1 MSESL
6 DKVINKA
13 RKTKDDPASRRAQRI
28 IDAMDRLLG
37 SKSKSILSLEEENLL
52 FAETLEV
59 FIKDSKGNPLE
70 MVTIKGSG
78 SGYYYSMSDK
88 RPILVPRDGE
98 YYLVSEK
105 PDDLGRL
112 KVYSHYK
119 FTSGVVLLIP
129 KDEIDRIGWN

>member
-13 RKTKDDPASRRAQRI
+13 RKTKDDPSARRAQRI

-52 FAETLEV
+52 FAETLET

-88 RPILVPRDGE
+88 KPILVPRAGE

-129 KDEIDRIGWN
+129 KDEIQRIGWN